1 MSIDRSNTYSDTNP
15 PPTNGAT
22 AGANFLDQYGGYL
35 DALIDTAM
43 LRLANVAGT
52 DTITATAEPFAVPS
66 SGLVSGMK
74 FTLVPAANNTGAVTL
89 NIDSRGAEAVVSSD
103 SSALTADSLV
113 SGTRYFLEFDG
124 TNFVI
129 VGQASGGSGATS
141 SRTTYD
147 TTAVWENNYSA
158 DTLILVEL
166 WGAGGGGSS
175 GNIGNYGGGGAG
187 YATKLFKAGNLPASL
202 TITIPSGGAL
212 ETDGGNA
219 TFGSLLTAYGGGRA
233 EDDTG
238 SNTPSGGCGGGE
250 LGAGTLSTPGAI
262 GGGGGNGADASS
274 IFGGGGGGSNSFGS
288 GGGGD
293 AVYGGGGG
301 GGRSTSAGGTSVH
314 GGDGGSTGS
323 AGQRPGGGGGANA
336 VGGAGRC
343 IVTVYG

>member
-103 SSALTADSLV
+103 SSALTADTLV
-113 SGTRYFLEFDG
+113 AGTRYFLEFDG

-129 VGQASGGSGATS
+129 VGQASGGSGAES

-158 DTLILVEL
+158 NTLIEVEL

-175 GNIGNYGGGGAG
+175 SSGTTSRRGGGGAG
-187 YATKLFKAGNLPASL
+187 YARKLFKASELPTSL
-202 TITIPSGGAL
+202 TITIPSGGAV
-212 ETDGGNA
+212 ETDGGDA
-219 TFGSLLTAYGGGRA
+219 TFGSLLTGYGGGRGLNA
-233 EDDTG
+233 GFSGGGGGENGAGTYQTG
-238 SNTPSGGCGGGE
+238 GSIGGADGVDGAPGQDAKTIYGGASGCGG
-250 LGAGTLSTPGAI
+250 ANLSTPGGDAAYGGA
-262 GGGGGNGADASS
+262 GGGGASNGGKSA
-274 IFGGGGGGSNSFGS
+274 
-288 GGGGD
+288 
-293 AVYGGGGG
+293 YGGN
-301 GGRSTSAGGTSVH
+301 
-314 GGDGGSTGS
+314 GGDGGS
-323 AGQRPGGGGGANA
+323 AGQRPGGGGGTGN

-343 IVTVYG
+343 IVTIYG